1 MTMGDLDALPP
12 ELLYEILG
20 KISVT
25 INTLPYQ
32 HNSANLWLR

>member
-20 KISVT
+20 KIPVT
-25 INTLPYQ
+25 NTIPF
-32 HNSANLWLR
+32 A